1 MLDRTDI
8 TTMGAR
14 LVAAAMLV
22 ATAFAVTVAQADT
35 PNPFTSASIKWLD
48 ARGLP
53 ATIFVEHDGSTYTHV
68 GSLQTR
74 FRVKAHVKTGYR
86 IYGYVVTVG
95 DVNGLVGLAGSPPE
109 GSWGA
114 TGATYDR
121 SVDRSVDFAQPLD
134 AITAMV
140 AVNRCNT
147 AFSELP
153 SVDKPL
159 GGQELIP
166 VFAGFSAGKWQG
178 SGSQQ
183 HGYWYPSAA
192 SSRPAIAAANV
203 AVQITCRGKP
213 AERSAEIVP
222 KLLNVDIRVEPRG
235 EACPKETKVTAYVD
249 YAEKT
254 TARLRANYNGQTG
267 GFRDVETREV
277 TFAGKTWHRAEF
289 TFIYYLDPGEHKF
302 RIEVESGPNSRWEMV
317 DIDCPTFK
325 VLSVWM
331 KYEVENKPTCPK
343 KVVETVT
350 FKVTRPGTINYE
362 IKHQGGL
369 VMHKDRAEANR
380 QGLGYE
386 AVATRYLTMNAFDAE
401 MMADVK
407 NSSANSGWVRLKV
420 ECLEILSGT
429 LDLRDPNADA
439 CPRQAEAAF
448 SIRTNTVG
456 PVLYRLDCT
465 GDRSWSGTADAQ
477 QTAPNT
483 FIAVG
488 VLPFEVKHDEQISC
502 ALKDH
507 VQSPP
512 KIVALRGRHYACIK
526 RGFQPA
532 TGGGF
537 VADTRPLS
545 VQPEPPRVVVDP
557 PRPICIGGRIMTTGR
572 APVRYACRCP
582 VSQSAVATGAHSYR
596 CQGNTTVSV
605 ACIGG
610 TVRSGQC
617 ICPSNTTRV
626 PTGAT
631 AWRCARRPQSKPPST
646 TVAPPRALQSQTSMR
661 SHRVLRSHSRQ
672 VYEARRR

>member
-1 MLDRTDI
+1 MLERTVI

-14 LVAAAMLV
+14 LVAAAMFV
-22 ATAFAVTVAQADT
+22 ATAFAVTVAHADT
-35 PNPFTSASIKWLD
+35 PHPFTSASIKWLD

-53 ATIFVEHDGSTYTHV
+53 ATIFVEHDGSKYTHA
-68 GSLQTR
+68 GPLQTR
-74 FRVKAHVKTGYR
+74 LRVKAHVKTGHR
-86 IYGYVVTVG
+86 IYGYVVTLG

-121 SVDRSVDFAQPLD
+121 SVDRSVDFAQTLD

-153 SVDKPL
+153 SVDKAL

-183 HGYWYPSAA
+183 HGYWYPPAA
-192 SSRPAIAAANV
+192 SSRPAIATAHV

-222 KLLNVDIRVEPRG
+222 KPLNVDIRVEPRG

-249 YAEKT
+249 YADKT
-254 TARLRANYNGQTG
+254 TARLRANYNGQVG

-289 TFIYYLDPGEHKF
+289 TFAYYLDPGEHQF
-302 RIEVESGPNSRWEMV
+302 RIEVESGPKSRWETV
-317 DIDCPTFK
+317 DIDCPPFK

-331 KYEVENKPTCPK
+331 KYEVEDKLTCPK
-343 KVVETVT
+343 KVVEKVT
-350 FKVTRPGTINYE
+350 FKATRPGTIDYE

-369 VMHKDRAEANR
+369 VMHKDQAEAKR

-429 LDLRDPNADA
+429 LDLRDPYAAA
-439 CPRQAEAAF
+439 CPRQANAAF
-448 SIRTNTVG
+448 SIRTNMAG
-456 PVLYRLDCT
+456 PVPYRLDCT
-465 GDRSWSGTADAQ
+465 GDRSWSGAAAAH

-483 FIAVG
+483 FIAVE
-488 VLPFEVKHDEQISC
+488 VLPFEVKQNEQINC
-502 ALKDH
+502 ALKAH

-512 KIVALRGRHYACIK
+512 KIVALTGRHYPCIK
-526 RGFQPA
+526 RSFEPA
-532 TGGGF
+532 AGGL
-537 VADTRPLS
+537 VTDLRPLS
-545 VQPEPPRVVVDP
+545 VQPQPPRVVADP
-557 PRPICIGGRIMTTGR
+557 PRPTCIGGRVMTTSSRPGR
-572 APVRYACRCP
+572 HSCRCP
-582 VSQSAVATGAHSYR
+582 AGQTAEATGPHGYQ
-596 CQGNTTVSV
+596 CQGKTTVYIS
-605 ACIGG
+605 CLGG
-610 TVRSGQC
+610 TIGRGQC
-617 ICPSNTTRV
+617 ICPANTTRV

-631 AWRCARRPQSKPPST
+631 AWRCVQRAQLTPPST
-646 TVAPPRALQSQTSMR
+646 TVPPP
-661 SHRVLRSHSRQ
+661 RVLRSQMSVRPPRVLGSRP
-672 VYEARRR
+672 R